1 MRRQKHDFQNSTM
14 TQDSWYDLRDDWV
27 LIESSLA
34 AQYGIRIRNE
44 ADMPWMEFCTLV
56 GGLMPETPLGQV
68 IGIRAETDMEVI
80 RKFSSGQDRIYS
92 EWQKKVA
99 LNRLEDTEKLDRDM
113 KELNN
118 MLAKMFG

>member
-1 MRRQKHDFQNSTM
+1 
-14 TQDSWYDLRDDWV
+14 
-27 LIESSLA
+27 
-34 AQYGIRIRNE
+34 
-44 ADMPWMEFCTLV
+44 MPWMEFCTLV